1 MRTPILPLGAASII
15 ALGGCSVQAAG
26 GDSADAEASTQA
38 TAVVVVERTA
48 GPGDAARAE
57 AVARFVQMR
66 AGAVDDQALR
76 MVGAAV
82 DFPAV
87 GACAPAGAAR
97 PLTEAPARAVK
108 LADVGVVFLEANGV
122 KTNLV
127 ARQVPDVADLVSG
140 VVYTARAEASLAPRT
155 RYVLRSGGTAEIDA
169 FDVAALAPSE
179 PAELQV
185 GNQDGHGAIALAP
198 SAGAELTWAWEP
210 SDDLVYV
217 DIASSDSSTPVM
229 RCLFGDTGHATVPA
243 SAFGAA
249 EQGTISVHR
258 LHREAFRARG
268 LDSGEIRFDFAR
280 TVAFTR
286 R

>member
-1 MRTPILPLGAASII
+1 MRTPILPLAVASLGA
-15 ALGGCSVQAAG
+15 LVGCSVQAAG

-82 DFPAV
+82 DFPSF
-87 GACAPAGAAR
+87 GACAPAGSAR
-97 PLTEAPARAVK
+97 PLADAPARAVK
-108 LADVGVVFLEANGV
+108 LADVGLVSLEANGV
-122 KTNLV
+122 RTNLL

-140 VVYTARAEASLAPRT
+140 VVYTARAEAALAPRA
-155 RYVLRSGGTAEIDA
+155 RYVLKSGGTTEVEP
-169 FDVAALAPSE
+169 FEVAALAPSE
-179 PAELQV
+179 PEVQI
-185 GNQDGHGAIALAP
+185 GGQDGRGAIALAP
-198 SAGAELTWAWEP
+198 NAAADLSWEAG
-210 SDDLVYV
+210 DDLVYV
-217 DIASSDSSTPVM
+217 DIASSDASTPVM

-243 SAFGAA
+243 AVFGAA
-249 EQGTISVHR
+249 EDGTISVHR

-280 TVAFTR
+280 TIAFTR